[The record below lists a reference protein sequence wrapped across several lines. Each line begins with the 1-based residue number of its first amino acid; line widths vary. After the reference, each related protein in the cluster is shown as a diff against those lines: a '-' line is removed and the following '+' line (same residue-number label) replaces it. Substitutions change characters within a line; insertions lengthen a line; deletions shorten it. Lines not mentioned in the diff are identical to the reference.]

1 MVRQS
6 PVPPVAQT
14 KAAREGF
21 LPHCPADCRL
31 RGSSFS
37 IAAFLWPAGSQ
48 RGGNERQEQL
58 VVAGNGVA
66 VRCGSAA
73 AAGGGRGP
81 LHYILHGTVVLDKV
95 EIRSSNGAQRDANVA
110 DHGNRFQKNL
120 RQKNGGAPI
129 EIDATWM
136 HLLHQRAEQTEIVV
150 RGIAEGRTI
159 SGGMHVRNVCADGE
173 MDGHRNAVFVR
184 GYEDA
189 EIAVFDFD
197 DPTRKVL

>member
-37 IAAFLWPAGSQ
+37 IAAFLGPAGSQ

-81 LHYILHGTVVLDKV
+81 LHYILQRTVVLDKV
-95 EIRSSNGAQRDANVA
+95 EVCRVNRTKRD
-110 DHGNRFQKNL
+110 
-120 RQKNGGAPI
+120 
-129 EIDATWM
+129 
-136 HLLHQRAEQTEIVV
+136 TEI
-150 RGIAEGRTI
+150 AY
-159 SGGMHVRNVCADGE
+159 DGN
-173 MDGHRNAVFVR
+173 G
-184 GYEDA
+184 
-189 EIAVFDFD
+189 
-197 DPTRKVL
+197 